1 MNSWG
6 ASCGNAAVARKATV
20 VEARCLLTQEEV
32 SKLIDME
39 SVSAEAIHQAGP
51 SGIIFI
57 VSIDEIDK
65 VAGRQTSSVQITCS

>member
-1 MNSWG
+1 M
-6 ASCGNAAVARKATV
+6 